1 MIPLSWELSHLMQNQ
16 ESMSFRFSMGGIV
29 PEQNATFDKS
39 MLQMTMPDVGDA
51 FSNDHHFWFVKFRS
65 VPSLKLGHPSGAILL
80 GPGLLIACCCREC
93 RYHA

>member
-51 FSNDHHFWFVKFRS
+51 FSNDHQFLVCEIPECTVPETRPSFW
-65 VPSLKLGHPSGAILL
+65 GHPFGARSFNSLL
-80 GPGLLIACCCREC
+80 LQGV
-93 RYHA
+93 